1 MIVRKYL
8 FDRSVYKRKFSLFM
22 GENIFQIGF
31 IFESST
37 FYSRYFF
44 HNLMFGINVD
54 QLLVNLMVH
63 KKTTLPHNYREVSF
77 FVVKSWVK
85 VLSIKL
91 EIRIELARFVNLALI
106 STTTS
111 FRLSTHNVMK
121 PKP

>member
-1 MIVRKYL
+1 
-8 FDRSVYKRKFSLFM
+8 M

-37 FYSRYFF
+37 
-44 HNLMFGINVD
+44 
-54 QLLVNLMVH
+54 
-63 KKTTLPHNYREVSF
+63 TTLPHNYREVSF

-111 FRLSTHNVMK
+111 FRLSSHNVME

>member
-8 FDRSVYKRKFSLFM
+8 FDRSVCKRKISLFM
-22 GENIFQIGF
+22 GENSFQIGF

-44 HNLMFGINVD
+44 HDLMFGINVD

-63 KKTTLPHNYREVSF
+63 KKRLYHIMIGRYF

-111 FRLSTHNVMK
+111 FRLSSHNVME